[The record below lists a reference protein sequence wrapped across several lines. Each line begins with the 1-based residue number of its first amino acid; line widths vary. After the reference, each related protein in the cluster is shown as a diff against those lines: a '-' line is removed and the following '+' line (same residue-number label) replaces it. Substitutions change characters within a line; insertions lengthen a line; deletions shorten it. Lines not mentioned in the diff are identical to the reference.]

1 MEGLTMAE
9 GSNDFGFFGNI
20 KKTPGLTLEILVS
33 TWGIWVLNAFEMG
46 LMFALGATLI
56 EFFGLSSVEWLTILG
71 ALTWMRAIFAIP
83 WAAVSDQ
90 VGSGYKR
97 RNLWTFL
104 VIFYS
109 AISLLAVIPF
119 IAVNLLYF
127 LLTRF
132 AVQVFSESGETI
144 GVATIS
150 EWFPEETRGFGVGVH
165 HTGFPLGF
173 LVGGWVG
180 SWFLSTFGTDQW
192 YLAFSVTLLS
202 IPFILWYF
210 VRATK
215 ANHEQVYEEIRER
228 GLTVP
233 HGEETTHQGTNWSEQ
248 LSVFKNRNV
257 AVVTIYVGVAYAVW
271 SIWSGIFPAY
281 INNIV
286 GGLSMA
292 QVAGLAVIWTIT
304 GAFFQGF
311 WPTVSDRVGRKRLLT
326 IGAFWVAA
334 VFMYN
339 PFIGSV
345 AGIIAMQ
352 LLYGVFSNAVYP
364 LSFAMI
370 ADEAPDH
377 AVATGISIAGGALWV
392 AGGTVLIVLSPIID
406 MFGGW
411 TDPTGYNILFVIM
424 IAAMIL
430 LGIFTGV
437 FGQETVKR
445 GEVLVDDDAEAE
457 PGAIADD

>member
-1 MEGLTMAE
+1 MAD
-9 GSNDFGFFGNI
+9 GTSDYGFVGNI
-20 KKTPGLTLEILVS
+20 KQTPRLTLEILVS
-33 TWGIWVLNAFEMG
+33 TWAIWVLNAFEMG

-56 EFFGLSSVEWLTILG
+56 EFFSLSSTEWLTILG
-71 ALTWMRAIFAIP
+71 VLTWMRAIFAIP
-83 WAAVSDQ
+83 WAALSDQ

-119 IAVNLLYF
+119 IAVNLTYF
-127 LLTRF
+127 LITRL

-180 SWFLSTFGTDQW
+180 SWFLGTFGTDQW

-210 VRATK
+210 VRATEE
-215 ANHEQVYEEIRER
+215 NHETVYKEIRNR

-233 HGEETTHQGTNWSEQ
+233 HGEDTTTQGGSWTEQ
-248 LSVFKNRNV
+248 LSVFYNRNV
-257 AVVTIYVGVAYAVW
+257 AVVTIYVGVAYGVW

-292 QVAGLAVIWTIT
+292 EVAGLSVIWTLT
-304 GAFFQGF
+304 GAFFQAF
-311 WPTVSDRVGRKRLLT
+311 WPTVSDRIGRKRLLT
-326 IGAFWVAA
+326 IGAFWVAI

-345 AGIIAMQ
+345 AGIIGMQ

-377 AVATGISIAGGALWV
+377 AVATGISIAGGTLWV

-406 MFGGW
+406 MMGGW
-411 TDPTGYNILFVIM
+411 TDPRGYNILFGIM
-424 IAAMIL
+424 IVAML
-430 LGIFTGV
+430 ALGIFTHVLGR
-437 FGQETVKR
+437 ETVK
-445 GEVLVDDDAEAE
+445 GGTVTDDSPAVDV
-457 PGAIADD
+457 ADD